1 MTVQAVEAHI
11 DHCDGEPPSKKKG
24 ARNSTQNPTIHK
36 AIKRPE
42 RLPHPHYSGL
52 KDAALRKKLADQGI
66 SSSGSRQL
74 MERRYTEW
82 VTLWNA
88 NCDSKN
94 PKGKSEL
101 RRDLD
106 LWERTQG
113 GRAVVS
119 WKEQEI
125 GSQIRDKDFDGKA
138 WAEKN
143 DEAFKQLIANARR
156 KPAAKASS
164 SGSGPAQGE
173 AVDGPSVA
181 LRTLDRPHTEMVPR
195 PSFDPS
201 IQTSSLPQ
209 SGSTVSNEQPRATTS
224 PVTYKGSQTRAF
236 QEPSSPG
243 HTGPLPSPQ
252 RQGTSTLDKDT
263 AINPDR
269 TTIKP
274 LEP

>member
-164 SGSGPAQGE
+164 SSSGSGPIQGE

-181 LRTLDRPHTEMVPR
+181 LRTLDRPDTE
-195 PSFDPS
+195 
-201 IQTSSLPQ
+201 
-209 SGSTVSNEQPRATTS
+209 SNEQPRATTS
-224 PVTYKGSQTRAF
+224 LVTYKGSQTRFF